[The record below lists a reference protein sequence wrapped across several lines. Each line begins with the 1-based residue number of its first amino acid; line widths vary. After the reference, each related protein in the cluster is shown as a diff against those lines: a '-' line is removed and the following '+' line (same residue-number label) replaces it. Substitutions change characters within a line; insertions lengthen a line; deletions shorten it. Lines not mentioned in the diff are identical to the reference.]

1 MDKIN
6 VRKKEWIQYDVSEEK
21 YINRL
26 ESLTQETIIV
36 REYDSRNDYS

>member
-21 YINRL
+21 YRNRL
-26 ESLTQETIIV
+26 ESLTQETILV